1 MKKWVVVAGY
11 IFLVTLVSL
20 YYQFPTE
27 ALTSYINYRLS
38 ESLPQFHLTIKQ
50 IRPSFPPGMKLSS
63 PMLYRLGK
71 EFIGMDQLTIRPKYL
86 TIFSRTKSF
95 VLSCLLTG
103 GRIDATAQMTLD
115 KPLLNIDLSIDHV
128 EINGI
133 PAIKAMMPH
142 SVSGALNGQI
152 TYNNQPPFGNG
163 KAEMGLANCTID
175 FKPAFF
181 GMNQL
186 KMESITAKA
195 ELSDQQL
202 KIETIEVKGRELNGK
217 ATGAVTLRQPLDQSS
232 MNISGQ
238 VTPTPALMK
247 SLADILPISAIAENS
262 ASSGIPF
269 KISGSIASPGF
280 SLR

>member
-11 IFLVTLVSL
+11 IFLVTLIFL
-20 YYQFPTE
+20 YYLFPTE

-50 IRPSFPPGMKLSS
+50 IRPGFPPGMKLSS
-63 PMLYRLGK
+63 LMLYRQGK
-71 EFIGMDQLTIRPKYL
+71 EFIGMDQLTVRPKYL
-86 TIFSRTKSF
+86 TIFSRTKSL
-95 VLSCLLTG
+95 VLSCLLNG
-103 GRIDATAQMTLD
+103 GRIDATTQITRD
-115 KPLLNIDLSIDHV
+115 KSFLNIDLSIDHV

-142 SVSGALNGQI
+142 NVSGALNGKL

-163 KAEMGLANCTID
+163 KAEIALANCTID

-186 KMESITAKA
+186 KMESVTAKA

-202 KIETIEVKGRELNGK
+202 KIESIEVKGRELNGK
-217 ATGAVTLRQPLDQSS
+217 ATGAVTLKQPLDQSS

-247 SLADILPISAIAENS
+247 SLADILPISSIAENS

-269 KISGSIASPGF
+269 KISGSLASPGF